1 MSGERTC
8 SPDTFLMNQKG
19 YRAIIRQF
27 LKGVEWAG
35 PRSVSI
41 LIHGHAGDY
50 NWADT
55 ELAEMTA
62 TKRPPPIKRLISQHH
77 IFATPESRKKD
88 KGEYCLDH
96 DLKLRDVLARYLFAN
111 GYRGIDQVS
120 VRHIP
125 GNPDAHIGNL
135 YFELDNGHEN
145 DAQLREKLE
154 RWAGPGA
161 FQVVFVMAHRY
172 GDTGLEDRRLT
183 RLFELSSRILYHKP
197 NRILG
202 ACYSQFLKDGVMRN
216 VRGKERPLS
225 P

>member
-1 MSGERTC
+1 
-8 SPDTFLMNQKG
+8 MNQKG
-19 YRAIIRQF
+19 YRAIIRKF
-27 LKGVEWAG
+27 LEGVEWAG
-35 PRSVSI
+35 PRSVSV
-41 LIHGHAGDY
+41 LIHGHAGKY

-88 KGEYCLDH
+88 KGEFLLEH
-96 DLKLRDVLARYLFAN
+96 DMKLRDVLARHLYAT
-111 GYRGIDQVS
+111 GYRDIEQVS
-120 VRHIP
+120 VRHVP

-135 YFELDNGHEN
+135 FFELDNGHEN

-172 GDTGLEDRRLT
+172 GNPDLEESRL
-183 RLFELSSRILYHKP
+183 ERIVNLGNEILRHKP
-197 NRILG
+197 NRILAAG
-202 ACYSQFLKDGVMRN
+202 LSAYLKSAN
-216 VRGKERPLS
+216 LQNLRGDVVTLR
-225 P
+225 